1 MCDKRL
7 ISWCRV
13 TFVDTLFSLGL
24 FQLITKP
31 TRITYISETLIDN
44 IITNQLDIEHQSRL
58 LISDISDL
66 PIFSISTKSNANTN
80 PEIQYSKQRKI
91 NDDTISNHKA
101 KLSLQN
107 ISASAEY
114 NKEQYDLHQAP
125 SHFAPHDLVLLR
137 AHPLSNL
144 KKRFSAK
151 LALKW
156 RGPYR
161 VLRQISPL
169 NYKIVAVDNNKN
181 VRIAHAEQ
189 LKFSNV

>member
-1 MCDKRL
+1 M
-7 ISWCRV
+7 
-13 TFVDTLFSLGL
+13 FP
-24 FQLITKP
+24 LITKP
-31 TRITYISETLIDN
+31 SRITDISETLIGN
-44 IITNQLDIEHQSRL
+44 IFTNQLDIEHQSGL
-58 LISDISDL
+58 LISVVNDHL
-66 PIFSISTKSNANTN
+66 PKFSISSKSNAGTN